1 MRVTSQDV
9 ITFLRSGSI
18 YNSLT
23 REKRERYLAL
33 YERATKV
40 TSHLTGLPSG
50 GGADHETVL
59 VNLADAATGTEK
71 WWGLLQQRRELIRNF
86 LEECSLSEFHRDILI
101 SRYIYNLGWEPMK
114 YVLRKYDKP
123 TSASLRTNH
132 DQALKEC
139 AVWVNNTGRYRKEI
153 LDI

>member
-1 MRVTSQDV
+1 MRVTPQDV

-23 REKRERYLAL
+23 REKRERYQEL

-50 GGADHETVL
+50 GGSDHEAVL
-59 VNLADAATGTEK
+59 ANLADASIGTEK
-71 WWGLLQQRRELIRNF
+71 WWSLLQARRDLIREF
-86 LEECSLSEFHRDILI
+86 IEECSLQEFHREILMN
-101 SRYIYNLGWEPMK
+101 RYIYNLGWEPMK
-114 YVLRKYDKP
+114 YALRKYDKP
-123 TSASLRTNH
+123 SLATLRAEH
-132 DQALKEC
+132 DQALKSC
-139 AVWVNNTGRYRKEI
+139 ATWVNLTGKYRKEI